1 MPGFKVIL
9 IEHGYATIECERRII
24 TGAGGEFIDAENLPL
39 ADALELCRDADA
51 ILFRRLDM
59 PADLIRTF
67 RRCKIILRYG
77 IGTDN
82 VDLATATEAGIIVG
96 HVPAYCLDEVSAH
109 AIGLLLACSRE
120 IVRTHQRMRE
130 QGAWDVHRQLPIARL
145 AGRTLGLVGLGKI
158 GQAVAKK
165 LSAWNLRLLAT
176 DPFVDPGRAAALG
189 VDLVDLE
196 TLCRDSDYISLH
208 CPLLPE
214 TRHLV
219 NARTL
224 SLMKPNAILIN
235 TARGPVV
242 DTGALVNALDA
253 GTIALAGLDVFE
265 EEPLPSASPL
275 RGHPKIILTDHTA
288 WYSEESQVE
297 LQKTAA
303 EEVVRV
309 CLGGLPNSLAN
320 PEVLTRLG
328 RFSEWT
334 PSESAQWQLKRLAK
348 AAS

>member
-1 MPGFKVIL
+1 MPGFKVVL
-9 IEHGYATIECERRII
+9 IEHGYASTDCERRIV
-24 TGAGGEFIDAENLPL
+24 TEAGGEFVDAENLPL
-39 ADALELCRDADA
+39 GEALELCREADA

-59 PADLIRTF
+59 PADLIQTF

-82 VDLATATEAGIIVG
+82 VDLAAATEAGIIVG

-109 AIGLLLACSRE
+109 AVGLLLACSRE

-130 QGAWDVHRQLPIARL
+130 QGAWDVHRQLPILRM
-145 AGRTLGLVGLGKI
+145 AGRTFGLVGFGKI
-158 GQAVAKK
+158 GQAMAKK
-165 LSAWNLRLLAT
+165 LSPWNLRLLAS
-176 DPFVDPGRAAALG
+176 DPFVAPDRASALG
-189 VDLVDLE
+189 VELVDFE
-196 TLCRDSDYISLH
+196 TLCREADYISLH

-219 NARTL
+219 NARAL
-224 SLMKPNAILIN
+224 SRMKPNAIVIN

-242 DTGALVNALDA
+242 DSEALIVALDA
-253 GTIALAGLDVFE
+253 GKIAMAGLDVFE
-265 EEPLPSASPL
+265 EEPLPATSPL
-275 RGHPKIILTDHTA
+275 RRHAKVITTDHTA

-309 CLGGLPNSLAN
+309 CLGSLPHSLAN
-320 PEVLTRLG
+320 PEVLSRLG

-348 AAS
+348 LSA